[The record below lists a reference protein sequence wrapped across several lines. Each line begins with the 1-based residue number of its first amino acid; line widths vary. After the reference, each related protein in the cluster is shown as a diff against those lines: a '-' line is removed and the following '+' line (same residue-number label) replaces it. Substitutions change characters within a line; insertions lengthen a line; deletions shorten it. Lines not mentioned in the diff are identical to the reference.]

1 VARDIQTAL
10 PLSLKSSRRATALVA
25 RQSTKQQGMVMITT
39 AAPPRVATKRDE
51 FKSSLGPYFDQ
62 ISQELG
68 FEPYLWQSL
77 VNDVSSML
85 SPRDES
91 FPGQSAL
98 KFHSSHVGVLVGRQ
112 SGKTKWAAAR
122 VTGQALLPNRDDIA
136 ELVGLRRI
144 IPQKIIYT
152 AQKRTTAVER
162 WREHCGVILDSPL
175 GRYVEHLGTQN
186 GHESLTFTN
195 GSTYSPVTPSKNAA
209 RGIAAD
215 LIIVDEALTHPMWLL
230 GTLRPTMAQRH
241 SANGCIG
248 SQFIVISNAGT
259 DDSELLNHLQELG
272 HRAIKADDDSR
283 VWLEWSMEPGSDPLA
298 EATWIDT
305 MPTLNQPNGISLEFM
320 REEIQSMRLGD
331 FMREYL
337 CHKTNDSDDRV
348 IDYDQWMTLHRDD
361 VWLPND
367 PVLAIDVSWD
377 RQRAAIVACSNVGEY
392 LPIEVIDSRE
402 GVDWLVD
409 RTIDI
414 AERRGCAV
422 VVDTGGPAASL
433 VMILEN
439 RGIEVIPY
447 AAKDVANAAGCFY
460 DNVRNKRITHMN
472 DYRLNDAI
480 KGATKRPIG
489 ERWGFNRK
497 GNVDIS
503 PLVAASFAVYAI
515 ESGRYDKPT
524 LFT

>member
-1 VARDIQTAL
+1 
-10 PLSLKSSRRATALVA
+10 
-25 RQSTKQQGMVMITT
+25 MVMITT
-39 AAPPRVATKRDE
+39 AALPRIATSVDKE
-51 FKSSLGPYFDQ
+51 KYNLGWYFDD
-62 ISQELG
+62 ISRQLG
-68 FEPYLWQSL
+68 FDPYVWQSL
-77 VNDVSSML
+77 VNETSSML
-85 SPRDES
+85 SNRETQ
-91 FPGQSAL
+91 FEGQSNL
-98 KFHSSHVGVLVGRQ
+98 KFHSGHVGVMVGRQ

-122 VTGQALLPNRDDIA
+122 VTGQALLTYRDDIA
-136 ELVGLRRI
+136 ELVGLKRI
-144 IPQKIIYT
+144 IPQRIVYT
-152 AQKRTTAVER
+152 AQNRSKAVER
-162 WREHCGVILDSPL
+162 WKEHCGVILDSPL
-175 GRYVEHLGTQN
+175 GKYVEHLGNQN
-186 GHESLTFTN
+186 GHECLTFTN
-195 GSTYSPVTPSKNAA
+195 GSTYIPVTPSRNSA
-209 RGIAAD
+209 RGITAD

-248 SQFIVISNAGT
+248 SQFIVISNAGN

-272 HRAIKADDDSR
+272 HKAIGAGDDSR
-283 VWLEWSMEPGSDPLA
+283 VWVEWSMNPGDDPLA
-298 EATWIDT
+298 ESTWLDT

-337 CHKTNDSDDRV
+337 CHKTNDGSDRV
-348 IDYDQWMTLHRDD
+348 IDWEQWLSLYRDD

-367 PVLAIDVSWD
+367 PIIAIDVSWD
-377 RQRAAIVACSNVGEY
+377 RQRASIVACSNVGEY

-414 AERRGCAV
+414 AERRNCSV
-422 VVDTGGPAASL
+422 VVDTGGPAASM

-447 AAKDVANAAGCFY
+447 AAKDVANAAACFY
-460 DNVRNKRITHMN
+460 DNVRSKRITHLN

>member
-1 VARDIQTAL
+1 MT
-10 PLSLKSSRRATALVA
+10 
-25 RQSTKQQGMVMITT
+25 ITIP
-39 AAPPRVATKRDE
+39 APPRFYTCRDRN
-51 FKSSLGPYFDQ
+51 KQSLGWYFDD
-62 ISQELG
+62 ISEQLG
-68 FEPYLWQSL
+68 FEPYLWQQL
-77 VNDVSSML
+77 VNDVSTML
-85 SPRDES
+85 SPRDTP
-91 FPGQSAL
+91 FIGQSHL
-98 KFHSSHVGVLVGRQ
+98 KYHSSHVGVMVGRQ

-122 VTGQALLPNRDDIA
+122 VTGQALLPYRDDIA
-136 ELVGLRRI
+136 ELVGLQRI
-144 IPQKIIYT
+144 IPQRIIYT
-152 AQKRTTAVER
+152 AQNRSKAVER
-162 WREHCGVILDSPL
+162 WREHCGVILDSKAL
-175 GRYVEHLGTQN
+175 SRYVEHLGTQN
-186 GHESLTFTN
+186 GHECLTFTN
-195 GSTYSPVTPSKNAA
+195 GSTYSPVTPSKNSA
-209 RGIAAD
+209 RGITAD

-248 SQFIVISNAGT
+248 SQFIVISNAGN

-272 HRAIKADDDSR
+272 QRSIEANDDSR
-283 VWLEWSMEPGSDPLA
+283 VWVEWSMNPGSDPLD
-298 EATWIDT
+298 ESTWLDT

-337 CHKTNDSDDRV
+337 CHKSSDGTDRV
-348 IDYDQWMTLHRDD
+348 IDWEQWQTLYRDD
-361 VWLPND
+361 VILNPD
-367 PVLAIDVSWD
+367 PVIAIDVSWD
-377 RQRAAIVACSNVGEY
+377 RQRSAIVGSSAVGDY
-392 LPIEVIDSRE
+392 LPIEVIDARE

-409 RTIDI
+409 RTIGI
-414 AERRGCAV
+414 AERHGCPV
-422 VVDTGGPAASL
+422 VIDTGGPAASM

-439 RGIEVIPY
+439 HGIEVIPF

-460 DNVRNKRITHMN
+460 DNVRSKRITHLN

-515 ESGRYDKPT
+515 ESGRFDKPT

>member
-1 VARDIQTAL
+1 MQTSI
-10 PLSLKSSRRATALVA
+10 P
-25 RQSTKQQGMVMITT
+25 
-39 AAPPRVATKRDE
+39 APPRINTIRDIN
-51 FKSSLGPYFDQ
+51 KPSLGWYFDE
-62 ISQELG
+62 ISEQLG

-77 VNDVSSML
+77 VNDVGTML
-85 SPRDES
+85 SARES
-91 FPGQSAL
+91 RFAGQSEL
-98 KFHSSHVGVLVGRQ
+98 KFHSSHVGVMVGRQ
-112 SGKTKWAAAR
+112 SGKTKWAASR
-122 VTGQALLPNRDDIA
+122 VTGQALLTYRKDIA
-136 ELVGLRRI
+136 QMVGLQSI
-144 IPQKIIYT
+144 IAQKIIYT
-152 AQKRTTAVER
+152 AQNRGKAVER

-186 GHESLTFTN
+186 GHECLTFTN
-195 GSTYSPVTPSKNAA
+195 GSTYIPLTPSKNSA
-209 RGIAAD
+209 RGTTAD

-230 GTLRPTMAQRH
+230 GTLRPTMAQRD

-248 SQFIVISNAGT
+248 GQFIVISNAGN

-272 HRAIKADDDSR
+272 HRAVKANDDSR
-283 VWLEWSMEPGSDPLA
+283 VWVEWSMKPGADPLA
-298 EATWIDT
+298 ESTWLET
-305 MPTLNQPNGISLEFM
+305 MPTLNQPNGIGLSFM

-348 IDYDQWMTLHRDD
+348 IDYEQWVSLYRDD
-361 VWLPND
+361 VWVAND
-367 PVLAIDVSWD
+367 PVIAIDVSWD
-377 RQRAAIVACSNVGEY
+377 RSRASIVICSTKGDY
-392 LPIEVIDSRE
+392 LPIEVIESRE

-409 RTIDI
+409 RTIGI
-414 AERRGCAV
+414 AERQCCPV
-422 VVDTGGPAASL
+422 VIDTGGPAASM

-439 RGIEVIPY
+439 RGIEVIPF

-460 DNVRNKRITHMN
+460 DNVRSKRICHMN

-497 GNVDIS
+497 GNVDIA

-515 ESGRYDKPT
+515 ESGRFDKPT
-524 LFT
+524 LFA